1 MVDDIV
7 TRLNYFW
14 QSDLYCDPEFTIQ
27 LCDEAADEIE
37 RLRAA
42 IDAVADLHE
51 PDHTNEPRCLSCGDW
66 PCLTHLILCNECK
79 EARRG

>member
-1 MVDDIV
+1 VDDDIV
-7 TRLNYFW
+7 TRLREPELLAPLTVA
-14 QSDLYCDPEFTIQ
+14 DLMNA
-27 LCDEAADEIE
+27 AADEIE
-37 RLRAA
+37 RLRSV

-66 PCLTHLILCNECK
+66 PCPTHLILCNECK

>member
-1 MVDDIV
+1 MPDDIV
-7 TRLNYFW
+7 TVVHLIGCEC
-14 QSDLYCDPEFTIQ
+14 DLCK
-27 LCDEAADEIE
+27 ANAEIE
-37 RLRAA
+37 RLRNV

-51 PDHTNEPRCLSCGDW
+51 PDHTNEPRCLSCGEW